1 LALRFSTTRRG
12 GPSAVHA
19 RPRKKAASP
28 RGYRSAGRPRQ
39 EWSSAGGETAMTS
52 TTSITDLKVRDLM
65 TPGVVSVRPD
75 DSVAAAYELM
85 LDHRFRH
92 LAVIDGEGDLVGLL
106 THRDL
111 LRHSLIERAELPLGL
126 QRAVMRRIRVEEV
139 MTSEVETVEPDLPLE
154 DAALNMF
161 ENKYGCL
168 PVVESSRVVGILT
181 EADFVRFFALAGRQP
196 VSVLPAVFGRQTA

>member
-1 LALRFSTTRRG
+1 
-12 GPSAVHA
+12 
-19 RPRKKAASP
+19 
-28 RGYRSAGRPRQ
+28 
-39 EWSSAGGETAMTS
+39 MTS
-52 TTSITDLKVRDLM
+52 TTSMTDLKVRDLM
-65 TPGVVSVRPD
+65 TPGVVSVRPG

-92 LAVIDGEGDLVGLL
+92 LAVIDGDGDLVGLL

-126 QRAVMRRIRVEEV
+126 QRTVMRRIRVEEV

-196 VSVLPAVFGRQTA
+196 VAVLPAVFGRQTA